1 MAMTPT
7 GRQLSSMKVTLL
19 LLLVALAPFASAAAQ
34 PAAMTAYV
42 VDGAPTQT
50 VQTAPAGWIGRKTID
65 SQRRVGNTD
74 ETRGTEA
81 IYTLT
86 FGGFVRACPTADGVV
101 DGTFEYTLTS
111 EVRTVP
117 GQTLHSRY
125 SRQLIG
131 SLRGE
136 VGADAR
142 LIQVELFGSWSIET
156 RQPGMPSSP
165 QTIPVRQTF
174 RPSGG
179 GEPDWHAMQSAVQ
192 ATADLSVAAVI
203 MWAGEFYKAAET
215 NWNKVNECVEFA
227 FDPPSDA
234 LSLAPNES
242 APVRVE
248 LHTKAGAL
256 PVPWATSNV
265 QAIGGGTVSPRP
277 ARAPAGTTTLT
288 YTASSRPRRGH
299 GIDLA
304 TTSRAG
310 NAAGQWRI
318 TDNEGRWSG
327 TITVVETS
335 ISKSS
340 GASPFDQG
348 AHTLEETDT
357 EQVTAQVTDGVDAS
371 GTPALASL
379 KGRVEGRYER
389 VKTYAGWVAKS
400 CGAVTNRRMNST
412 EKTTSTGSGSGDATI
427 SVSLSSD
434 GTYAI
439 TVVSSRVVMPLTG
452 QTATTLEVFGTG
464 CVVGVKAD
472 TREHVPLQRTVDG
485 LIGASGQVDPK
496 TPNVLAGSK
505 TEESGEG
512 SMKRVKTTTWRFTRQ

>member
-1 MAMTPT
+1 
-7 GRQLSSMKVTLL
+7 MKVRLA
-19 LLLVALAPFASAAAQ
+19 LLLVALAPVASASAQ
-34 PAAMTAYV
+34 PASAGYAL
-42 VDGAPTQT
+42 DGAPTQT
-50 VQTAPAGWIGRKTID
+50 VQTAPPGWVGRKTID

-86 FGGFVRACPTADGVV
+86 FGGFARACPTADGVV

-117 GQTLHSRY
+117 GQTLNSRY
-125 SRQLIG
+125 SRQLIAQ
-131 SLRGE
+131 LRGE

-142 LIQVELFGSWSIET
+142 LIKVELFGSWSIET
-156 RQPGMPSSP
+156 RQSGMPPSI

-174 RPSGG
+174 RPSGSG
-179 GEPDWHAMQSAVQ
+179 APDWHAMESAVR

-203 MWAGEFYKAAET
+203 MWAGKFYKEAET
-215 NWNKVNECVEFA
+215 NWNKVNECVEPA
-227 FDPPSDA
+227 FDPPSDQV
-234 LSLAPNES
+234 SLRSNES
-242 APVRVE
+242 ASVSVE
-248 LHTKAGAL
+248 LHTKAGTL
-256 PVPWATSNV
+256 PVPWETSNV

-277 ARAPAGTTTLT
+277 ARAPAGTATLT
-288 YTASSRPRRGH
+288 YTASSRPRRGN

-310 NAAGQWRI
+310 NAGGQWRI

-327 TITVVETS
+327 TITVVEKA
-335 ISKSS
+335 ISNSS

-348 AHTLEETDT
+348 AHTLEETET
-357 EQVTAQVTDGVDAS
+357 EQVTVQVTDGVDAS

-389 VKTYAGWVAKS
+389 VKTYAGWVTRS
-400 CGAVTNRRMNST
+400 CGAVTRRMNNTSK
-412 EKTTSTGSGSGDATI
+412 ETSTGSGSGDATI
-427 SVSLSSD
+427 SVALASD

-439 TVVSSRVVMPLTG
+439 TVSSDVVMPLIG
-452 QTATTLEVFGTG
+452 QTAGALEVFGTG

-472 TREHVPLQRTVDG
+472 SREHVPLQRTVDR
-485 LIGASGQVDPK
+485 LLGAAGRVDPK

-505 TEESGEG
+505 TEDLSPETTSPGVNVRRE
-512 SMKRVKTTTWRFTRQ
+512 RTTTWQFRRQ